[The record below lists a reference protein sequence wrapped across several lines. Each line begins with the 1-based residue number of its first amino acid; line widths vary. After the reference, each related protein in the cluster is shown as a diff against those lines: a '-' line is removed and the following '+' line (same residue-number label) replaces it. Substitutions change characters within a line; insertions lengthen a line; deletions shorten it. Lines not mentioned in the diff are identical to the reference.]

1 MNANERIERTVK
13 GAIEMAA
20 TRREQYR
27 EYQSGTPFGMGTATN
42 EEFAAIFEER
52 INGRLMRDEMGFPVI
67 DEMGQMMY
75 EVPPDPYFVSALVA
89 TSKGKPIVQGGMELL
104 KRYERVRMGLA

>member
-67 DEMGQMMY
+67 DEMGQMAAK
-75 EVPPDPYFVSALVA
+75 SCGASSA
-89 TSKGKPIVQGGMELL
+89 TSHVPRPPMLRPV
-104 KRYERVRMGLA
+104 RYTRSLSQR

>member
-52 INGRLMRDEMGFPVI
+52 INGRMMRDQAGFPVL
-67 DEMGQMMY
+67 DEMRMIMW
-75 EVPPDPYFVSALVA
+75 EVPPDPDFVSALVA
-89 TSKGKPIVQGGMELL
+89 TSKGKPIVQDGMELL
-104 KRYERVRMGLA
+104 KRYERVRMGL